1 MDNYVKIENSTS
13 LVRDMTSG
21 AIINTNR
28 AAKESFLRKQ
38 NAQNLLENQ
47 VQQNSDK
54 IQKIESDVSEIKEML
69 KLLINK
75 DK

>member
-1 MDNYVKIENSTS
+1 MDNFVKIENAPG
-13 LVRDMTSG
+13 LVRDLTSG

-28 AAKESFLRKQ
+28 SAKEAFLAKQ
-38 NAQNLLENQ
+38 KAQNELKQQ

-54 IQKIESDVSEIKEML
+54 IEKIESDVSEIKQML
-69 KLLINK
+69 MLLINK

>member
-1 MDNYVKIENSTS
+1 MSNFVNIENSTG
-13 LVRDMTSG
+13 LVRDLTSG

-38 NAQNLLENQ
+38 QNQIELKEQ
-47 VQQNSDK
+47 VQVNSDK
-54 IQKIESDVSEIKEML
+54 IEKIESDVSEIKEML

>member
-1 MDNYVKIENSTS
+1 MSNFVNIENATG
-13 LVRDMTSG
+13 LVRDLTSG

-38 NAQNLLENQ
+38 QNHNELKEQ
-47 VQQNSDK
+47 VQVNSDK
-54 IQKIESDVSEIKEML
+54 IEKIESDVSEIKEML

>member
-1 MDNYVKIENSTS
+1 MDNYVNIENSIG

-28 AAKESFLRKQ
+28 AAKEAFRRKQ
-38 NAQNLLENQ
+38 QAQMDLKEQ
-47 VQQNSDK
+47 VQQNADK
-54 IQKIESDVSEIKEML
+54 IDKIESDISDIKQML
-69 KLLINK
+69 MLLVNK

>member
-1 MDNYVKIENSTS
+1 MDRYIKIENSTS

-28 AAKESFLRKQ
+28 AAKEAHRRKQ
-38 NAQNLLENQ
+38 HAQMELKDQ
-47 VQQNSDK
+47 VQQNADK
-54 IQKIESDVSEIKEML
+54 IEKIESDISDIKQML
-69 KLLINK
+69 MLLVNK

>member
-1 MDNYVKIENSTS
+1 MDNYVNIENSIG

-28 AAKESFLRKQ
+28 AAKDAFRRKQ
-38 NAQNLLENQ
+38 QAQMDLKEQ
-47 VQQNSDK
+47 VQENAEK
-54 IQKIESDVSEIKEML
+54 INKIETDISEIKQML
-69 KLLINK
+69 MLLVNK

>member
-1 MDNYVKIENSTS
+1 MDRFVKIENATG

-28 AAKESFLRKQ
+28 SAKEAFLKKQQAQIELKEQVHQ
-38 NAQNLLENQ
+38 NAE
-47 VQQNSDK
+47 K
-54 IQKIESDVSEIKEML
+54 IEKIESDISEIKQML
-69 KLLINK
+69 MLLINK

>member
-1 MDNYVKIENSTS
+1 MDRYIKIENSTS

-28 AAKESFLRKQ
+28 AAKEAFRRKQEAQLDLQEQVKQ
-38 NAQNLLENQ
+38 NAE
-47 VQQNSDK
+47 K
-54 IQKIESDVSEIKEML
+54 IDKIESDISDIKQML
-69 KLLINK
+69 MLLVNK

>member
-1 MDNYVKIENSTS
+1 MDNFVKIENSTS

-28 AAKESFLRKQ
+28 AAKEAHRRKMRAQMDLKEQVHQ
-38 NAQNLLENQ
+38 NAEKIEN
-47 VQQNSDK
+47 
-54 IQKIESDVSEIKEML
+54 IESDISEIKQML
-69 KLLINK
+69 MLLVNK

>member
-1 MDNYVKIENSTS
+1 MERFVKIENATG

-28 AAKESFLRKQ
+28 SAKEAFLKKQ
-38 NAQNLLENQ
+38 QAQMELKEQ
-47 VQQNSDK
+47 VQQNAEK
-54 IQKIESDVSEIKEML
+54 IDKIESDVSEIKQML
-69 KLLINK
+69 MLLINK

>member
-1 MDNYVKIENSTS
+1 MENFVRIENSTS

-28 AAKESFLRKQ
+28 AAKEAHRRKQ
-38 NAQNLLENQ
+38 QAQIDLKEQ
-47 VQQNSDK
+47 VQQNADK
-54 IQKIESDVSEIKEML
+54 IEKIESDISDIKQML
-69 KLLINK
+69 MLLVNK

>member
-1 MDNYVKIENSTS
+1 MSNFVNIENATG
-13 LVRDMTSG
+13 LVRDLTSG

-38 NAQNLLENQ
+38 QNQIELKEQ
-47 VQQNSDK
+47 VQVNSDK
-54 IQKIESDVSEIKEML
+54 IEKIESDVSEIKEML

>member
-1 MDNYVKIENSTS
+1 MERFVNIENSTG

-28 AAKESFLRKQ
+28 NARESFLRKQ
-38 NAQNLLENQ
+38 AAQNDLKQQ
-47 VQQNSDK
+47 VQRNADK
-54 IQKIESDVSEIKEML
+54 IEKIESDVSEIKQML
-69 KLLINK
+69 MLLINK

>member
-1 MDNYVKIENSTS
+1 MSNFVNIENATG
-13 LVRDMTSG
+13 LVRDLTSG

-38 NAQNLLENQ
+38 SAQNLLKDQ
-47 VQQNSDK
+47 VQQNADK
-54 IQKIESDVSEIKEML
+54 IEKIESDISEIKEMI

>member
-1 MDNYVKIENSTS
+1 MELVKIKNSDG
-13 LVRDMTSG
+13 LVRDLTSG

-38 NAQNLLENQ
+38 QNHNELKEQ
-47 VQQNSDK
+47 VQVNSDK
-54 IQKIESDVSEIKEML
+54 IEKIESDLTEIKQML
-69 KLLINK
+69 VHLINK

>member
-1 MDNYVKIENSTS
+1 MDRFIKIENATG

-28 AAKESFLRKQ
+28 AAKDAFLRKQ
-38 NAQNLLENQ
+38 NAQNEIKEQ
-47 VQQNSDK
+47 VQQNAER
-54 IQKIESDVSEIKEML
+54 IEKIESDVSEIKQML
-69 KLLINK
+69 MLLINK

>member
-1 MDNYVKIENSTS
+1 MDRFVKIENATG

-28 AAKESFLRKQ
+28 SAKEAFLKKQ
-38 NAQNLLENQ
+38 QAQIELKEQ
-47 VQQNSDK
+47 VQQNADK
-54 IQKIESDVSEIKEML
+54 IEKIESDVSEIKQML
-69 KLLINK
+69 MLLINK

>member
-1 MDNYVKIENSTS
+1 MERFVKIENATG

-28 AAKESFLRKQ
+28 SAKEAFLKKQ
-38 NAQNLLENQ
+38 QAQMELKEQ
-47 VQQNSDK
+47 VQQNAEK
-54 IQKIESDVSEIKEML
+54 IEKIESDVSEIKQML
-69 KLLINK
+69 MLLINK

>member
-1 MDNYVKIENSTS
+1 MERFVKIENATG

-28 AAKESFLRKQ
+28 SAKEAFLKKQ
-38 NAQNLLENQ
+38 QAQIELKEQ
-47 VQQNSDK
+47 VQQNAEK
-54 IQKIESDVSEIKEML
+54 IDKIESDVSEIKQML
-69 KLLINK
+69 MLLINK

>member
-1 MDNYVKIENSTS
+1 MGNFVNIENSTG
-13 LVRDMTSG
+13 LVRDLTSG

-38 NAQNLLENQ
+38 QNQIELKEQ
-47 VQQNSDK
+47 VQVNSDK
-54 IQKIESDVSEIKEML
+54 IEKIESDVSEIKEML